1 MKLELCT
8 HTELPYGE
16 IEVSGVN
23 VYMSPTEFFILTDAL
38 KYYSKNSE
46 NDTYRLM
53 AKKMLEDI
61 RQWNME

>member
-8 HTELPYGE
+8 HRELPYGE

-23 VYMSPTEFFILTDAL
+23 VYMLPTEFFILTDAL
-38 KYYSKNSE
+38 KHYSE
-46 NDTYRLM
+46 NQENDINKLI

-61 RQWNME
+61 RQWNTE